1 MDVSG
6 SVKYKIEMKIC
17 EPINPSVSNGY
28 FNNDTSTINFKTLT
42 TSQIKCGEYIANYNG
57 AKDFNIYYYNNQLFA
72 WEKIIVWKIMNWSSR
87 GWHQPMYIILPVKM
101 KSFVTHIEINEI
113 EFQSDKVIWLDEVG
127 KIGNDKRQV
136 FNLSLKNLVGT
147 AVENCTLNALLN

>member
-17 EPINPSVSNGY
+17 EPINPSASNGY

-42 TSQIKCGEYIANYNG
+42 FSQIKCGEYISNYDG
-57 AKDFNIYYYNNQLFA
+57 KKDYNKYYYSNQVFA
-72 WEKIIVWKIMNWSSR
+72 WEKIIIWKIMDWSSR

-101 KSFVTHIEINEI
+101 KSFVTDIEIKNI
-113 EFQSDKVIWLDEVG
+113 VFQSNKVIWLDETG
-127 KIGNDKRQV
+127 KLGKDKRQL
-136 FNLSLKNLVGT
+136 FNFSLENINGISVDDCSLKNLFD
-147 AVENCTLNALLN
+147 

>member
-87 GWHQPMYIILPVKM
+87 GWHQPMYIILPVKT
-101 KSFVTHIEINEI
+101 KSFVTYVEINNI
-113 EFQSDKVIWLDEVG
+113 VFQSDKVIWLDEVG
-127 KIGNDKRQV
+127 KIGADKRQV
-136 FNLSLKNLVGT
+136 FNLSLKNISGT
-147 AVENCTLNALLN
+147 AFEECNLKTLLN